1 MRIEKNNLGN
11 WHLLFFSFNKEVFYK
26 FECSD
31 IDSFKTMCK
40 TQAGLCINLEGW
52 DREEDGR

>member
-11 WHLLFFSFNKEVFYK
+11 WHLFFFSFNKEVFYK
-26 FECSD
+26 FEFSD

-40 TQAGLCINLEGW
+40 TQTGSPYQS
-52 DREEDGR
+52 REVG